1 MHNKHISQKNALMIR
16 ILCPKPPAAFTSIN
30 LLIINEFIL
39 SNENLLFSS
48 VIVRQN
54 IQSSRKS

>member
-16 ILCPKPPAAFTSIN
+16 ILCPKPLAAFASIN